1 MRVLLT
7 RTRVGRRS
15 VRVAF
20 YGGRHFNNV
29 HKLYEA
35 FHMLWQ
41 GQGMV
46 EIVTTDEP
54 GGPTIVAELARANS
68 VHIEVVPASWRVH
81 GKDAEGYRRVI
92 LLQSEPDLVVL
103 LPGGEVDEMAPL
115 CEAADIAVWDLS
127 SVPSI
132 VLGAGAQLGEDEMPE
147 EDQLF

>member
-1 MRVLLT
+1 MKV
-7 RTRVGRRS
+7 V
-15 VRVAF
+15 F

-35 FHMLWQ
+35 FHLLWQ
-41 GQGMV
+41 VRGMV

-54 GGPTIVAELARANS
+54 GGPTIISTLARANS
-68 VHIEVVPASWRVH
+68 LQLEVVPASWRVH

-103 LPGGEVDEMAPL
+103 LPGGETAEMAPL

-127 SVPSI
+127 NVPGI
-132 VLGAGAQLGEDEMPE
+132 VLGDSAQLGEDEMPE